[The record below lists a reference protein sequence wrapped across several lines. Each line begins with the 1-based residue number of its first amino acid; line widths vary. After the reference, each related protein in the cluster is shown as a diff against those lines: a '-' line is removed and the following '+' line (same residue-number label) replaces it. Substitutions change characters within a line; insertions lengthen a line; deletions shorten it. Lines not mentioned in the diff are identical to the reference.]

1 MVEAVDVTQ
10 TVAGVKCQHGDVLI
24 AQPRLS
30 PAEAAACEFPT
41 AVAYLQRLHSLRR
54 ISFRRLADPAAAPVL
69 LEVPR
74 DADYATVTRR
84 LADAI
89 GLRRASSAFPRLP
102 SLLLRARAVGA
113 AQELPREAAV
123 RGVRLRVAK
132 GADPSLRAVTRTSCA

>member
-74 DADYATVTRR
+74 DADYANVTRR

-89 GLRRASSAFPRLP
+89 GLRRAFFLAARRRTTA
-102 SLLLRARAVGA
+102 LLREAGA
-113 AQELPREAAV
+113 ARELPCGAAP
-123 RGVRLRVAK
+123 RGTWL
-132 GADPSLRAVTRTSCA
+132 